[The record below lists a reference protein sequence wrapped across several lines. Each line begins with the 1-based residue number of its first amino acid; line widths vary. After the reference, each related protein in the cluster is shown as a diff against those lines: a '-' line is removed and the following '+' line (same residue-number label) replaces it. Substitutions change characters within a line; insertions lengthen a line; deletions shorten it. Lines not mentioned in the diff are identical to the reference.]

1 MAAAQAQQQGN
12 PNIIPLMHSLA
23 QFMPQMA
30 VAHSAPQAPS
40 MMSPGQPAA
49 PLPMP
54 AGFPNFM
61 LGNSSPGAAP
71 MPWPLVSQPPGSTFQ
86 VVPPPAAPPAA
97 PAPLPTPAASG
108 PQAPTAA
115 ALQSAQQAEAVA
127 HPPAAASALK
137 AVDGG
142 AFSALLEDAAD
153 APAATDA
160 VQQQFVQAPAVAQA
174 AEEDSAVPSNAVAAE
189 RP

>member
-12 PNIIPLMHSLA
+12 PNIMPLMHSLA

-30 VAHSAPQAPS
+30 AAHSAPQAPS

-49 PLPMP
+49 PTPMP
-54 AGFPNFM
+54 AGFPSFM
-61 LGNSSPGAAP
+61 LGNPSPGAAP

-86 VVPPPAAPPAA
+86 VVPPPAAPPAVPAAA
-97 PAPLPTPAASG
+97 PAPLPTPAATA
-108 PQAPTAA
+108 PQAPPAA
-115 ALQSAQQAEAVA
+115 ALQPAQPAAAEAVA
-127 HPPAAASALK
+127 QPPEPVA
-137 AVDGG
+137 GG

-153 APAATDA
+153 APAALAA
-160 VQQQFVQAPAVAQA
+160 VQQQSVQTPAVAQA
-174 AEEDSAVPSNAVAAE
+174 AQEAPAVPSDADGAE